1 MFRRC
6 MTTTADRGGLHF
18 AMTRNIIPV
27 NLMTGQACHLFSS
40 QNHNIAY
47 VFKNMPFDRY
57 HRLDILLRQ
66 IDLKVTEEII
76 TGNEGIGIGQA

>member
-27 NLMTGQACHLFSS
+27 NLMAGQACHLLSS
-40 QNHNIAY
+40 QNNNIAY

-66 IDLKVTEEII
+66 IDLKVTKEII